1 MGFFSDAIDWF
12 QKGGVVMW
20 PLLLSSLILVWL
32 GIERWLFYRAAVS
45 DPGFTEK
52 LSSLAVRG
60 QWPEARRLAQGAKG
74 EAAALALSIMDS
86 AKGGSRLEV
95 FAAAQAERA
104 VSKLEEYIPYLAVI
118 VTLAPVLG
126 LLGTITGMIA
136 SFDALD
142 ERVQNPMAVTA
153 GISEA
158 LITTVF
164 GLGISIAAICIH
176 TWFSQKLK
184 TASLNIE
191 ETANILL
198 DALAAREIKGGGDGR
213 P

>member
-1 MGFFSDAIDWF
+1 
-12 QKGGVVMW
+12 MW
-20 PLLLSSLILVWL
+20 PLLFSSLLLFWL

-45 DPGFTEK
+45 GPGFAEK
-52 LSSLAVRG
+52 IAALAANG
-60 QWPEARRLAQGAKG
+60 QWQEARRLAQSTKG
-74 EAAALALSIMDS
+74 EEAALALSIIDS
-86 AKGGSRLEV
+86 AKAGARLEA
-95 FAAAQAERA
+95 FAAAKAERA
-104 VSKLEEYIPYLAVI
+104 AGKFEEYISYIAVI

-142 ERVQNPMAVTA
+142 ERMQNPMAVTA

-164 GLGISIAAICIH
+164 GLCISIVAICVH

-184 TASLNIE
+184 IASLSIE
-191 ETANILL
+191 ETVNALL
-198 DALAAREIKGGGDGR
+198 GALAEGEAKNGGAGK